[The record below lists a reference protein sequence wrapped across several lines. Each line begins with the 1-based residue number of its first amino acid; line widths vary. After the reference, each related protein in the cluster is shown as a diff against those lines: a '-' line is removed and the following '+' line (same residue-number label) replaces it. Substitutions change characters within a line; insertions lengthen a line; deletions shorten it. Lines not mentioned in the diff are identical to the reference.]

1 MSQSMEPLFDEKEPI
16 LEGMV
21 PYPVIP
27 KENRFELS
35 EENCRKIREVKY
47 SFGFD
52 GFGETVYYRSFSRKK
67 DDGSSENWHDTVI
80 RVINGNISIRKDHA
94 IRGGTEWKEKDW
106 QKRATEM
113 AIAFVKM
120 WFLPPGRGLWASG
133 TEFMYTRGAAALNNC
148 GFVSTEE
155 KVADSDISLR
165 SLTKAAI
172 WMMDMLMCGAGI
184 GFDTLWRGKVYR
196 PTPDSD
202 IMTGRSSPL
211 YRSSSSLRASES
223 YSKIPTIVT
232 SSEESNYDEI
242 PHPTPVPVSVQPAEH
257 LSATPSPSHPVEY
270 KIHDSREGWVKSVML
285 LLNSYTIPNHPPVT
299 FDYSLIRPAG
309 RPIKIFGGTSSGYEP
324 LARLHKLIRAF
335 FECYLD
341 IHSGDATTG
350 KLVDP
355 WSAVKE
361 MVRKTEDAKTYT
373 YICGKLDE
381 QKSFCNRISK
391 HDTSLTIDELKKR
404 TDFYYISDIYRRR
417 NSSKQIDTST
427 DVKSIFA
434 SLEEKDFEYLFKY
447 STKTYDHVRLV
458 ADIFNA
464 IGCCV
469 VAGNVRRSSE
479 IALGSPDSLT
489 FYNLKNYDINPERMS
504 VGWMSNNTVILKETK
519 DFNYLPALSQ
529 RMKQN
534 GEPGICNMINVKYGR
549 IGRNKHVGR
558 EDELDKAIGLNPCIT
573 GDTKI
578 LTSEGLKEVKEL
590 VGTQFNAIV
599 NGKPYSSTKDGFW
612 STGVKQTYKVTLEN
626 GMNIRATENH
636 KFLMKYDNSFS
647 IWKELNALKINDQMV
662 IHNNKTENIDYAKIL
677 SIVIDAKE
685 EVYDCTID
693 IVHCMVG
700 NGMYIHNCSEI
711 SLESFELCNLA
722 EVFPTRCG
730 TPENI
735 MTACE
740 YAITYTSNNSLART
754 HWSATNEVIARNR
767 RNGISFSGISEFYET
782 TDNMK
787 LTRILRDAYD
797 LIRSTNARLNSE
809 AGVPAALRVTTI
821 KPSGSISQ
829 LAGVSSGIHF
839 PIHRYALRAIR
850 IDDKNPMVKL
860 LTEAGYYSE
869 KDERT
874 PNTLVFYFPIF
885 CGTGRT
891 AKEVTMW
898 EQAMLSIM
906 FQREYVDNS
915 ISQTLYFDPITE
927 GSSLEKCLA
936 QIAPQIKTISV
947 LPREVDEKVYR
958 QAPYTKITEERY
970 NELRRQLKPINWSKY
985 TTAAEPEMPSGCS
998 NDVCE
1003 LKSYKK
1009 NPMKEEKKS

>member
-1 MSQSMEPLFDEKEPI
+1 MSQLTEPLFDEKEPI

-27 KENRFELS
+27 KENRFELT
-35 EENCRKIREVKY
+35 EDNCKKVREVKY

-80 RVINGNISIRKDHA
+80 RVVNGNISNRKDHFL
-94 IRGGTEWKEKDW
+94 RSGMNWQEKYW
-106 QKRATEM
+106 QKYATKM
-113 AIAFVKM
+113 AIAIVNM

-133 TEFMYTRGAAALNNC
+133 TDFMYTRGAAALNNC

-155 KVADSDISLR
+155 KITDSSNSDSSNPSSK

-196 PTPDSD
+196 PAPDSD

-211 YRSSSSLRASES
+211 YRSSSSLRVAEN
-223 YSKIPTIVT
+223 YSTIPSIPTIAT
-232 SSEESNYDEI
+232 SSEEFSHDEELKSV
-242 PHPTPVPVSVQPAEH
+242 PVGLPVPMAT
-257 LSATPSPSHPVEY
+257 SATPSPYRPVEY

-285 LLNSYTIPNHPPVT
+285 LMNSYTIPNHPPIV

-324 LARLHKLIRAF
+324 LARLHKLIRSF

-341 IHSGDATTG
+341 IHSGDAVTG
-350 KLVDP
+350 KAVDP
-355 WSAVKE
+355 WTAVKE
-361 MVRKTEDAKTYT
+361 MVIKTEDSKTYT
-373 YICGKLDE
+373 FVCGKLDE
-381 QKSFCNRISK
+381 QKLFCDRISK
-391 HDTSLTIDELKKR
+391 HDVSLTVEELKKR
-404 TDFYYISDIYRRR
+404 TDFYYIMEAYRHK
-417 NSSKQIDTST
+417 NPLKQIREESV
-427 DVKSIFA
+427 DVKTIFSA
-434 SLEEKDFEYLFKY
+434 LDEKDFSYLLKY

-458 ADIFNA
+458 SDIFNA

-489 FYNLKNYDINPERMS
+489 FYNLKNYAINPERMT
-504 VGWMSNNTVILKETK
+504 VGWMSNNTVLLKETK
-519 DFNYLPALSQ
+519 DFNYLPILSQ

-558 EDELDKAIGLNPCIT
+558 EDELDKAIGLNPC
-573 GDTKI
+573 
-578 LTSEGLKEVKEL
+578 SEV
-590 VGTQFNAIV
+590 
-599 NGKPYSSTKDGFW
+599 
-612 STGVKQTYKVTLEN
+612 
-626 GMNIRATENH
+626 
-636 KFLMKYDNSFS
+636 
-647 IWKELNALKINDQMV
+647 
-662 IHNNKTENIDYAKIL
+662 
-677 SIVIDAKE
+677 
-685 EVYDCTID
+685 
-693 IVHCMVG
+693 
-700 NGMYIHNCSEI
+700 

-754 HWSATNEVIARNR
+754 HWSMTNEVIARNR

-787 LTRILRDAYD
+787 LTRVLRDAYD
-797 LIRSTNARLNSE
+797 LIRAVNARLNSE

-839 PIHRYALRAIR
+839 PIYRYALRAIR
-850 IDDKNPMVKL
+850 IDDKNPLVKL
-860 LTEAGYYSE
+860 LTDAGYYSE
-869 KDERT
+869 KAEQT

-891 AKEVTMW
+891 AKDVTMW

-915 ISQTLYFDPITE
+915 ISQTLYFDPVTE

-958 QAPYTKITEERY
+958 QAPYTKITEEKY
-970 NELRRQLKPINWSKY
+970 NEMKSRLKPIDWSKY
-985 TTAAEPEMPSGCS
+985 SSAVEPEMPSGCS

-1009 NPMKEEKKS
+1009 VSPSKEEKKS